1 MGKCVSFSLAVPGA
15 VLLTRAMNTAISKGL
30 RTHRWVKID
39 QKLRDELNHCFFLE
53 TWDDPLPWRDERH
66 IRISLATDAS
76 GSGWGASVFLQET
89 VTTSDYWSDEER
101 AHDIAT
107 REALALD
114 KTLLSFSDSLQ
125 NAWVDAQVDNMSV
138 VCAWP
143 NGGRSVA
150 LNSVVKQLFFTTTK
164 LNISLHLNFVPS
176 RANPA
181 DAPSRRL
188 SALDSKLHPALWKI
202 VQKEFGGLNGHSCD
216 LMALDSN
223 TMLDLNGV
231 PLPHFTPF
239 PSPASSGVNFF
250 AQNLRAGLPFLD
262 RPYIFPP
269 LVLVGAVLR
278 FLLTEHQ
285 SCTLVTLVT
294 YPKQYWWP
302 CLMKFSSK
310 SLCLAKIGG
319 RNALLV
325 PSDDGWVSCNGIHG
339 ELWAFSLNF
348 A

>member
-1 MGKCVSFSLAVPGA
+1 MCFIFLGGPGA
-15 VLLTRAMNTAISKGL
+15 VLFTRAMNTAISKGL
-30 RTHRWVKID
+30 RTHRRVKID
-39 QKLRDELNHCFFLE
+39 QKLCDELNHCFFLE

-125 NAWVDAQVDNMSV
+125 NAWVDAQVNNMSV

-143 NGGRSVA
+143 NRGRSVA
-150 LNSVVKQLFFTTTK
+150 LNSVMKQLFFTTTK

-202 VQKEFGGLNGHSCD
+202 VQK
-216 LMALDSN
+216 
-223 TMLDLNGV
+223 
-231 PLPHFTPF
+231 
-239 PSPASSGVNFF
+239 
-250 AQNLRAGLPFLD
+250 
-262 RPYIFPP
+262 
-269 LVLVGAVLR
+269 
-278 FLLTEHQ
+278 
-285 SCTLVTLVT
+285 
-294 YPKQYWWP
+294 
-302 CLMKFSSK
+302 
-310 SLCLAKIGG
+310 
-319 RNALLV
+319 
-325 PSDDGWVSCNGIHG
+325 
-339 ELWAFSLNF
+339 
-348 A
+348 